1 MSVPRPPP
9 AAGQRADAAV
19 APRPRLSRRVA
30 ELAPSGIR
38 RFFDL
43 ISTLDGVISLG
54 VGEPDFVTPWHI
66 REAAIHSLERGYTMY
81 TSNHGLIELRRA
93 VARHL
98 ERLYGVSYDPGREI
112 LITVGVSEGLDLA
125 LRALIDPGDEVLIPE
140 PSYVSYGPCTQLT
153 GGQPVYVPARL
164 EDDFRVEPSELA
176 RRVGPRTR
184 AILIGYP
191 NNPTGAVMPRRSL
204 EQIAELAAERDLVV
218 LSDEIYDRLVYGLEH
233 TCFAALPGA
242 RERTVLLGGFSK
254 AYAMTGWRI
263 GYLAGPAE
271 LVDGMV
277 KIHQYAA
284 LCAPIPSQ
292 KAALE
297 ALERGEEAVRS
308 MVEEYDRRRRLIVHG
323 LNRLGLRTFE
333 PRGAFYCFPE
343 IASTRLSSE
352 RFAERL
358 LLEERVAVVP
368 GNAFGP
374 SGEGHV
380 RCCYATSTDGINEAL
395 ERIGRFVGGLA

>member
-1 MSVPRPPP
+1 VT
-9 AAGQRADAAV
+9 GADAVV
-19 APRPRLSRRVA
+19 ARPRLARRVA
-30 ELAPSGIR
+30 ELPPSGIR

-43 ISTLDGVISLG
+43 ISTLEGVISLG

-98 ERLYGVSYDPGREI
+98 ERLYRVAYDPAREI

-140 PSYVSYGPCTQLT
+140 PSYVSYGPCTQLA
-153 GGQPVYVPARL
+153 GGTPLYVPARL
-164 EDDFRVEPSELA
+164 EDDFRVDPEALA

-191 NNPTGAVMPRRSL
+191 NNPTGAVMPRGELSK
-204 EQIAELAAERDLVV
+204 IAALAAERDLVV
-218 LSDEIYDRLVYGLEH
+218 LSDEIYDRLVYGVEH

-242 RERTVLLGGFSK
+242 RERTILLGGFSK

-263 GYLAGPAE
+263 GFLAGPAE

-284 LCAPIPSQ
+284 LCAPITSQ
-292 KAALE
+292 KAAIE
-297 ALERGEEAVRS
+297 ALAHGEEAVEA
-308 MVEEYDRRRRLIVHG
+308 MVEEYDGRRRLIVHG
-323 LNRLGLRTFE
+323 LNQLGLHTFE
-333 PRGAFYCFPE
+333 PRGAFYCFPS
-343 IASTRLSSE
+343 IASTGLSSE
-352 RFAERL
+352 QFVERL

-380 RCCYATSTDGINEAL
+380 RCCYATSAAGIAEAL
-395 ERIGRFVGGLA
+395 ERVGRFLGGLT

>member
-1 MSVPRPPP
+1 MS
-9 AAGQRADAAV
+9 AERADAAV
-19 APRPRLSRRVA
+19 AVRPRLARRVA

-81 TSNHGLIELRRA
+81 TSNQGLIELRRA

-98 ERLYGVSYDPGREI
+98 ERLYRVSYDPAGEI

-140 PSYVSYGPCTQLT
+140 PSYVSYGPCTQLA
-153 GGQPVYVPARL
+153 GGRPVYVPARR
-164 EDDFRVEPSELA
+164 ERDFRVDPAEVA
-176 RRVGPRTR
+176 KRVGPRTR

-191 NNPTGAVMPRRSL
+191 NNPTGAVMPRREL
-204 EQIAELAAERDLVV
+204 EKIARLAAERDLVV
-218 LSDEIYDRLVYGLEH
+218 LSDEIYDRLVYGVEH
-233 TCFAALPGA
+233 TCFASLPGA

-263 GYLAGPAE
+263 GYLAAPSE
-271 LVDGMV
+271 LIDGMV

-308 MVEEYDRRRRLIVHG
+308 MVEEYDGRRRLIVHG
-323 LNRLGLRTFE
+323 LNRLGLCTFE
-333 PRGAFYCFPE
+333 PRGAFYCFPS
-343 IASTRLSSE
+343 IASTGLSSE
-352 RFAERL
+352 QFAERL
-358 LLEERVAVVP
+358 LLEGRVAVVP

-380 RCCYATSTDGINEAL
+380 RCCYATSTAGISEAL
-395 ERIGRFVGGLA
+395 ERIGRFLGGLG